1 MKINP
6 KTKHSKKF
14 FEEKNKL
21 ITKAV
26 LNKKLDTI
34 KSSICEYLES
44 NPINITCNDIR
55 DEFKYTVFLSVSD
68 GKSRA
73 RVCHASASDFDSS
86 WAKVCE
92 KINIVIDTHKITPIW
107 IKADIVDFVQK
118 IYYANLKDVFL
129 SAKYHKFFRM
139 GFSLDERMDLAF
151 LEAEANSYKIYDYTV
166 IPMKASKPG
175 HEKVPCINIDQITKY
190 LEWNCRKTVP
200 FIMPY
205 IYFFNCKCF
214 FMDSDNEIY
223 KLYDAGMHCGRRIT
237 DELTSAFVK
246 EIITTSSRYLTRQM
260 LQSNKFI
267 YGYFPSFNAVMTS
280 YNILRH
286 TGTLWSMM
294 CAYEVTKDNSLVETV
309 NKGIDYLLTQ
319 TTYKDE
325 ETAFVVEER
334 SNEIKLG
341 GNGIAIIAL
350 SKHMEIFG
358 DRDFTDIIFK
368 LANGILFFQD
378 QNTGK
383 MKHVLNADDFEMKE
397 EFRTVYY
404 DGESSYAL
412 VKAYNISGDAKYLD
426 AARLSIDYFIKK
438 DYVKYRDHW
447 LAYAMN
453 EFTKFVHE
461 DKYFTFALR
470 NAWENRE
477 RIKQQQTSYHTY
489 LELLMETYDMYLRM
503 KKDHISVEYMN
514 RINEDEFVD
523 IIKYRAWHMLDGYFY
538 PEYAMYMERPDKILG
553 SFFVRHDDFRTRI
566 DDDQHFIDGYAKY
579 YKLILNNGEEK
590 K

>member
-14 FEEKNKL
+14 IAEKNGL
-21 ITKAV
+21 ISKTV
-26 LNKKLDTI
+26 FGRKLDAI

-44 NPINITCNDIR
+44 NPISIACDDIK
-55 DEFKYTVFLSVSD
+55 DEYRYTVFISVSD

-86 WAKVCE
+86 WAKVC
-92 KINIVIDTHKITPIW
+92 KKVNKVIDRYKITPVW
-107 IKADIVDFVQK
+107 IKADIVDSVQR
-118 IYYANLKDVFL
+118 IFYPDIKDAFL
-129 SAKYHKFFRM
+129 SAKYQNFFRM
-139 GFSLDERMDLAF
+139 GFSLDPRMDLAF
-151 LEAEANSYKIYDYTV
+151 LEAEANSYGLYDYSV

-175 HEKVPCINIDQITKY
+175 HENIPCINIEQVAKY
-190 LEWNCRKTVP
+190 LEWNGDKTIP
-200 FIMPY
+200 LILPY
-205 IYFFNCKCF
+205 TYFFTCKSF
-214 FMDSDNEIY
+214 FMDMDKEVY
-223 KLYDAGMHCGRRIT
+223 TLYDARIHCGRRIT
-237 DELTSAFVK
+237 EELTSDFVK
-246 EIITTSSRYLTRQM
+246 EILTTSSGYLNKQM
-260 LQSNKFI
+260 LQTNKFR
-267 YGYFPSFNAVMTS
+267 YGYFPSFNAVMIS

-294 CAYEVTKDNSLVETV
+294 CAYEVTKDDSLIETV
-309 NKGIDYLLTQ
+309 NRAIDYLLTQ
-319 TTYKDE
+319 IKYKDE
-325 ETAFVVEER
+325 ETAFVVEEK

-358 DRDFTDIIFK
+358 DRDFTDIIRK
-368 LANGILFFQD
+368 LANGILFLQD
-378 QNTGK
+378 PNTGK
-383 MKHVLNADDFEMKE
+383 MKHVLNADDFEVKE

-412 VKAYNISGDAKYLD
+412 VKAYDISGDAKYLD
-426 AARLSIDYFIKK
+426 AARLSIDYFIEK

-503 KKDHISVEYMN
+503 KKEHISVDYMN
-514 RINEDEFVD
+514 QINEDEFVD
-523 IIKYRAWHMLDGYFY
+523 IIKYRALHMLDGYFY

-553 SFFVRHDDFRTRI
+553 SFFVRHDDFRARI

-579 YKLILNNGEEK
+579 YKLILSDESM
-590 K
+590 